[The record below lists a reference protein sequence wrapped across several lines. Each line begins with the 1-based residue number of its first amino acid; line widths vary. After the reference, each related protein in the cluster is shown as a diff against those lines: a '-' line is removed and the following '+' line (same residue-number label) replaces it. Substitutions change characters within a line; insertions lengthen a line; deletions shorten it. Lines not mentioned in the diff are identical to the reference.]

1 MRRILYISVAAL
13 VSTLPLTIN
22 AVLPQRLQAASSA
35 GTQSQADNPM
45 HAIKDSP
52 PDTTPY
58 SRSLVAEDFAPG
70 GVDTLTPD
78 LFVRD
83 VVVSNTNANLTNTDN
98 SNDGEPSIAI
108 NPSNTN
114 EIVIL
119 AFSGSWGTNAP
130 LWHSTDGGS
139 TWSKQFTVPAPPGV
153 PSAIN
158 CPCDQAPDF
167 DRSNNLSGTFLSSK
181 PTDVYSG
188 TTTNA
193 SNSASWNWLLASGNA
208 VMTNSVGAGNTDQPW
223 LLVNRDTATASQDN
237 VYVAYDD
244 FNGAPDMRVAVALG
258 TNPPNFVRDNQSG
271 TSGGSG
277 IINPGNRLAV
287 DPRNGTVYDLF
298 QQGNGNG
305 SGTVD
310 SSGGSYNIKYFL
322 NRSTDGGQTWGLNGM
337 GGGVQV
343 ANADSEQGINP
354 GATFSMGNCTS
365 NNTYKFGTV
374 NALLG
379 GVDHAAVDP
388 TNGDVYYVYGNR
400 DSGTGNN
407 RLSIIRLTDDGSG
420 GLTIGASNFVTGQ
433 VQAALPSVAVTSN
446 GVVGVLYTQFDGI
459 SGGGFPMFSAHLALS
474 ENQGATFTDFVLE
487 NFLSSAADSGA
498 CRQRV
503 LGDYQQVKAV
513 GNTFYGVFTGNGAPF
528 GRPVANHDPIFFKVQ
543 AVCTIT
549 CPANVTQSN
558 DPNQCGAVVTYPPP
572 TAVSC
577 GTVVCSP
584 ASGSFFP
591 TGTTTVTCTTQQPQ
605 SCSFTVTVND
615 TQAPTI
621 TCPADFNAAA
631 AASCPIATSAP
642 VNFTVTASDNCS
654 GVTIVCK
661 NQDNQVVTSGQPFPV
676 GTTTVTCTATDT
688 SGNTATCSFT
698 VNTFSFCLQDETSA
712 GNVVLVNAQTG
723 DYFFCCG
730 GVPIASGRGTLTTRG
745 CIGTID
751 HIKGNRKVHIE
762 WDTAANNNAGA
773 GTAYVQ
779 KSPSGSVVCQIT
791 DKNMSNNTCQCSGPP
806 PAAAPKKPPKERTL

>member
-1 MRRILYISVAAL
+1 MQMV
-13 VSTLPLTIN
+13 
-22 AVLPQRLQAASSA
+22 
-35 GTQSQADNPM
+35 
-45 HAIKDSP
+45 KDSP

-58 SRSLVAEDFAPG
+58 TRGLVAEDFAPG

-83 VVVSNTNANLTNTDN
+83 VVVSNTNANLTNTDM

-108 NPSNTN
+108 NPLNTN
-114 EIVIL
+114 EIVIT
-119 AFSGSWGTNAP
+119 AFSGIWNPNAP
-130 LWHSTDGGS
+130 LWHSLDGGS
-139 TWSKQFTVPAPPGV
+139 TWTKQFTIPPPPG
-153 PSAIN
+153 ITTGN
-158 CPCDQAPDF
+158 CPCDQAVDF
-167 DRSNNLSGTFLSSK
+167 GRANTTSGTFLIS
-181 PTDVYSG
+181 DIFSG
-188 TTTNA
+188 TTTNPA
-193 SNSASWNWLLASGNA
+193 NSASWNWFLSSGTA
-208 VMTNSVGAGNTDQPW
+208 VRTNSVGPGNVDQPW
-223 LLVNRDTATASQDN
+223 LLVNRDNATASQDN

-244 FNGAPDMRVAVALG
+244 FGGAPDMRVAVALG

-287 DPRNGTVYDLF
+287 DPRNGAVYDLF

-305 SGTVD
+305 NGSG
-310 SSGGSYNIKYFL
+310 SNGSYNVKYFL
-322 NRSTDGGQTWGLNGM
+322 NRSTDGGQTWGLNGN
-337 GGGVQV
+337 GGGIQV
-343 ANADSEQGINP
+343 ANADSKQGIDP
-354 GATFSMGNCTS
+354 SATFDGMGNCTS
-365 NNTYKFGTV
+365 NNLFKFGAV

-379 GVDHAAVDP
+379 GADHAAVDP
-388 TNGDVYYVYGNR
+388 NNGDVYYVFGNR

-407 RLSIIRLTDDGSG
+407 RLSIIRLTDNGSG
-420 GLTIGASNFVTGQ
+420 GLNVGAPTFVTGQ
-433 VQAALPSVAVTSN
+433 VQAALPSVAVTAN
-446 GVVGVLYTQFDGI
+446 GVVGVLYTQFDGT
-459 SGGGFPMFSAHLALS
+459 SGGGIPMFSAHLALS
-474 ENQGATFTDFVLE
+474 ENQGGTFSDFVLE
-487 NFLSSAADSGA
+487 NFLSSASDSGG

-528 GRPVANHDPIFFKVQ
+528 GRPISNHDPIFFKVQ

-558 DPNQCGAVVTYPPP
+558 DPNQCGAVVNYPPP

-577 GTVVCSP
+577 GTVTCSP

-591 TGTTTVTCTTQQPQ
+591 VGTTTVTCTTQQPQ

-615 TQAPTI
+615 TQKPTI
-621 TCPADFNAAA
+621 TCPADINAAA
-631 AASCPIATSAP
+631 PASCPIATSAP
-642 VNFTVTASDNCS
+642 AVNFTVTASDNCP
-654 GVTIVCK
+654 GVTVVCK
-661 NQDNQVVTSGQPFPV
+661 DQNNQVVTSGQPFPV
-676 GTTTVTCTATDT
+676 GTTTVTCTATDA
-688 SGNTATCSFT
+688 SGNTSSCSFNI
-698 VNTFSFCLQDETSA
+698 NTFSFCLQDDTSA

-745 CIGTID
+745 CIGSID

-762 WDTAANNNAGA
+762 WDTAAINNTGA
-773 GTAYVQ
+773 GTASVQ

-806 PAAAPKKPPKERTL
+806 PPAAPKKPSRERTL

>member
-1 MRRILYISVAAL
+1 MRRILYISVAVV
-13 VSTLPLTIN
+13 VSTLPLTMN
-22 AVLPQRLQAASSA
+22 AVHPQTLYASSSVGA
-35 GTQSQADNPM
+35 QSATLQM
-45 HAIKDSP
+45 VKDSP

-58 SRSLVAEDFAPG
+58 ARALVPEDFAPG
-70 GVDTLTPD
+70 GVNTLTPD

-83 VVVSNTNANLTNTDN
+83 VVVSNTNANLTNTDT

-114 EIVIL
+114 EIVIT
-119 AFSGSWGTNAP
+119 AFSGNWNPNAP
-130 LWHSTDGGS
+130 LWHSLDGGS
-139 TWSKQFTVPAPPGV
+139 TWTERFTIPPPPGV
-153 PSAIN
+153 TTGN
-158 CPCDQAPDF
+158 CPCDQAVDF
-167 DRSNNLSGTFLSSK
+167 GRANTTSGTFLVS
-181 PTDVYSG
+181 DIFSG
-188 TTTNA
+188 TTTNPA
-193 SNSASWNWLLASGNA
+193 NAASWNWFLSSGNA
-208 VMTNSVGAGNTDQPW
+208 VRTNSVGPGNVDQPW

-244 FNGAPDMRVAVALG
+244 FGGAPDMRVAVALG

-287 DPRNGTVYDLF
+287 DPRNGFVYDLF
-298 QQGNGNG
+298 QQANGNG
-305 SGTVD
+305 AGTVD

-322 NRSTDGGQTWGLNGM
+322 NRSTDGGQTWSLNGNS
-337 GGGVQV
+337 GGIQV
-343 ANADSEQGINP
+343 ANADSKQGINP

-388 TNGDVYYVYGNR
+388 SNGDVYYVFGNR

-407 RLSIIRLTDDGSG
+407 RLSIIRLTDNGSG
-420 GLTIGASNFVTGQ
+420 GLNVGSPTFVTGQ

-446 GVVGVLYTQFDGI
+446 GVVGVLYTQFDGV
-459 SGGGFPMFSAHLALS
+459 SGGGTPMFSTHLALS
-474 ENQGATFTDFVLE
+474 EDQAATFSDFVLE
-487 NFLSSAADSGA
+487 SFLSSANDSGA

-528 GRPVANHDPIFFKVQ
+528 GRPFSNHDPIFFKVQ

-549 CPANVTQSN
+549 CPASISQSN
-558 DPNQCGAVVTYPPP
+558 DPNQCGAVVNYPSP

-577 GTVVCSP
+577 GTVTCSP

-591 TGTTTVTCTTQQPQ
+591 VGTTTVTCTTEQPQ

-615 TQAPTI
+615 MQPPTI
-621 TCPADFNAAA
+621 TCPADINAAA
-631 AASCPIATSAP
+631 MASCPIATSAP
-642 VNFTVTASDNCS
+642 VTFNVTASDNCP
-654 GVTIVCK
+654 GVTVVCK
-661 NQDNQVVTSGQPFPV
+661 DQNGQVVVSGQPFPT

-688 SGNTATCSFT
+688 TGNTATCGFNIN
-698 VNTFSFCLQDETSA
+698 VFSFCLQDDSNP

-723 DYFFCCG
+723 DFAFCCG
-730 GVPIASGRGTLTTRG
+730 GVPIASGRGTLTTRA

-751 HIKGNRKVHIE
+751 QIKADRQIHIQ
-762 WDTAANNNAGA
+762 WDTAANNSLGA
-773 GTAYVQ
+773 GTAFVQ
-779 KSPSGSVVCQIT
+779 KSTSGKIVCQIT
-791 DKNMSNNTCQCSGPP
+791 DKNMSNNTCQCSNGPS
-806 PAAAPKKPPKERTL
+806 AAPTKPPKMRTY